1 MKLSILIASL
11 ASLSGALAD
20 RVDLWERP
28 NFRGPHATY
37 VSASMPLLSSEAG
50 KRGNLWGVIL
60 KANIKIIQT
69 LGGRN
74 RGIMAVP
81 FVFRSYSWHRTEG
94 STCCAGFC
102 KGNMPLRFRTWCGS
116 GYHPL

>member
-37 VSASMPLLSSEAG
+37 AEE
-50 KRGNLWGVIL
+50 
-60 KANIKIIQT
+60 
-69 LGGRN
+69 
-74 RGIMAVP
+74 GIMAVP

-102 KGNMPLRFRTWCGS
+102 KGNMTVSIYCTPNSRSDFALGADRVIIRCDESRIDCKNG
-116 GYHPL
+116 